1 MKLFESSVFQFC
13 LIILFASALAAGFTD
28 DLTWKEWLKEAVYF
42 VGIYAGKEGV
52 KYSASAY
59 EGKMNEL

>member
-13 LIILFASALAAGFTD
+13 AIVLVVSGIAAASGKIE
-28 DLTWKEWLKEAVYF
+28 WIEWLKEAVYF

-52 KYSASAY
+52 KYSAEAY
-59 EGKMNEL
+59 GTKS